1 MDTQLAL
8 ALSHEQANVPDT
20 WDIRFAVALGMSCL
34 DRAISL
40 ELPITIMV
48 RHLGRTVFAAGLP
61 GSASINDNWAMRKI
75 RLVELFEKS
84 SMLLKLEH
92 EADGVSVYDR
102 HSISELEY
110 AAAGGALPLRN
121 SSGLVGVVVISGL
134 DQWSDHI
141 FCVDALA
148 AFNG

>member
-1 MDTQLAL
+1 METQLNL
-8 ALSHEQANVPDT
+8 AQAQERVNVPDS
-20 WDIRFAVALGMSCL
+20 WDIRSAVSLGQSCL
-34 DRAISL
+34 ARASSL

-61 GSASINDNWAMRKI
+61 GSSCINDNWAMRKI

-102 HSISELEY
+102 HSISELKY
-110 AAAGGALPLRN
+110 AAAGGALPLR
-121 SSGLVGVVVISGL
+121 SASGVVGVVVISGL

>member
-1 MDTQLAL
+1 METQLVL
-8 ALSHEQANVPDT
+8 ALSHERVNVPDT
-20 WDIRFAVALGMSCL
+20 WDIGSAVAFGNSCL
-34 DRAISL
+34 DRASSL

-61 GSASINDNWAMRKI
+61 GSSSINDKWAMRKI

-84 SMLLKLEH
+84 SILLKLEH

-121 SSGLVGVVVISGL
+121 SSGVVGVVVISGL
-134 DQWSDHI
+134 DQWSDHV
-141 FCVDALA
+141 FCVDALT